1 MWAACGVCMHA
12 AIAFSCGV
20 VRIFEGRIF
29 LPTLHWHFPRTDAA
43 ECDTQ
48 FYKLFVSVILP
59 LEDISQRVIDTVL
72 YRCQLFGLYFYIWP
86 WDRLYRRAQFLL
98 SVPLDISVYD
108 GSVARPVELFN
119 ACSVNIGGGR
129 PQAGVVD
136 SGTLSFA
143 LCICISTAH
152 HIWVFIILDI

>member
-1 MWAACGVCMHA
+1 MTLG
-12 AIAFSCGV
+12 
-20 VRIFEGRIF
+20 
-29 LPTLHWHFPRTDAA
+29 PTITAG
-43 ECDTQ
+43 T
-48 FYKLFVSVILP
+48 
-59 LEDISQRVIDTVL
+59 ISTL
-72 YRCQLFGLYFYIWP
+72 C
-86 WDRLYRRAQFLL
+86 
-98 SVPLDISVYD
+98 PLDISVYD

-152 HIWVFIILDI
+152 HI